1 VRQRRHSAI
10 FCVAASVV
18 VAGTVLVQPA
28 MAESPAPV
36 GRAEALFVAGKA
48 LLERHEYVRAC
59 PLLKDSFDLDP
70 GTGALL
76 ALAICLEGQGKL
88 ASAAA
93 AYQTVAARA
102 AEEQRADRVQVARE
116 RGAALKEQLSTI
128 TIVAPVDGSLPD
140 GFSIRRDGAPVEA
153 AQLAV
158 PLPFDGGEHVI
169 DASASGKKVWST
181 RIWLATAGDRR
192 IVTIPTL
199 EDATAETPG
208 LQMASSVH
216 AAAPTM
222 LATTKSPAMPA
233 AGEADNPQSLVHV
246 STTDRTTEQPHAG
259 ARLRLAGIGLM
270 AAGAV
275 TLGVGTF
282 YGIRAM
288 NQEEASQRG
297 CTGNACTP
305 QGKADRLAAIS
316 AGNSAT
322 VAFVAGGL
330 LAATGGV
337 LFFIGHHRPSVQIGN
352 LAMLSGALA
361 LNPGGAGLVLDAVIL
376 P

>member
-1 VRQRRHSAI
+1 VRQRGRPAI
-10 FCVAASVV
+10 SSVAASALFASVIFV
-18 VAGTVLVQPA
+18 RPVL
-28 MAESPAPV
+28 AESPAPV

-76 ALAICLEGQGKL
+76 ALAICFEGQGKL

-102 AEEQRADRVQVARE
+102 AEEQRADRVQVARN
-116 RGAALKEQLSTI
+116 RGDALNEQLSTI
-128 TIVAPVDGSLPD
+128 TIVPPADGSLPA
-140 GFSIRRDGAPVEA
+140 GFNIRRDGAPVDA

-169 DASASGKKVWST
+169 DASATGKRTWST
-181 RIWLATAGDRR
+181 RVWLATAGDRR
-192 IVTIPTL
+192 IVTVPTL
-199 EDATAETPG
+199 EDAVAEAPG
-208 LQMASSVH
+208 REMASSVQS
-216 AAAPTM
+216 AAPM
-222 LATTKSPAMPA
+222 LATTMKPANTLA
-233 AGEADNPQSLVHV
+233 TTARENPQSLVHV
-246 STTDRTTEQPHAG
+246 STTDRTTERQPTG

-270 AAGAV
+270 GAGAV
-275 TLGVGTF
+275 ALGVGAF

-297 CTGNACTP
+297 CTGNVCSP
-305 QGKADRLAAIS
+305 QGKSDRLAAMS

-322 VAFVAGGL
+322 AAFVAGGI
-330 LAATGGV
+330 LAAAGGV
-337 LFFIGHHRPSVQIGN
+337 LFIVGHHQPSVQLGN
-352 LAMLSGALA
+352 LAVLRGALA
-361 LNPGGAGLVLDAVIL
+361 LNPGGAGLVLEGTIL

>member
-1 VRQRRHSAI
+1 MRHRRHPAI
-10 FCVAASVV
+10 SSVV
-18 VAGTVLVQPA
+18 ASALLVSVAFIRPA
-28 MAESPAPV
+28 LAESPAPV

-76 ALAICLEGQGKL
+76 ALAICFEGQGKL

-102 AEEQRADRVQVARE
+102 AEEQRADRVEVARN
-116 RGAALKEQLSTI
+116 RGDALKEQLSTI
-128 TIVAPVDGSLPD
+128 TIVPPVDGSLPA

-169 DASASGKKVWST
+169 DASATGKKAWSA
-181 RIWLATAGDRR
+181 RVWLATAGDRR
-192 IVTIPTL
+192 IVTVPTL
-199 EDATAETPG
+199 EDAVAEAPG
-208 LQMASSVH
+208 QEMASSVH
-216 AAAPTM
+216 AAPPMLAPTM
-222 LATTKSPAMPA
+222 KSPSTPA
-233 AGEADNPQSLVHV
+233 TAATENPQSLVHV
-246 STTDRTTEQPHAG
+246 STADRTTERQPVR

-270 AAGAV
+270 GAGAV
-275 TLGVGTF
+275 ALGVGAF

-288 NQEEASQRG
+288 NQQEASQRG
-297 CTGNACTP
+297 CTGNVCGP
-305 QGKADRLAAIS
+305 QGKADRLAALS

-322 VAFVAGGL
+322 AAFVAGGV
-330 LAATGGV
+330 LAAAGGV
-337 LFFIGHHRPSVQIGN
+337 LYFVGRHQPSVQLGN
-352 LAMLSGALA
+352 LAVLRGALA
-361 LNPGGAGLVLDAVIL
+361 LNPGGAGLILEGTIL